1 MKNAWKE
8 RAKELEE
15 LYEQTVASYEKENEI
30 LKVENKK
37 LQELL
42 SANSILL
49 KDRWEIIER
58 LREKIKELQYKR

>member
-42 SANSILL
+42 IANSILL